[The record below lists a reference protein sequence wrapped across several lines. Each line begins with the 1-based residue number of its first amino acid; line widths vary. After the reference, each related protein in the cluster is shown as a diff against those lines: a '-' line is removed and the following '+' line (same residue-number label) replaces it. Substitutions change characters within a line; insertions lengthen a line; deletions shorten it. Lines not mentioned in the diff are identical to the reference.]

1 MNQTTDTQ
9 SEQPSWVIDP
19 VVQGW
24 KTTSFVAA
32 YFHHSELQ
40 RQWAWEA
47 LGLVGL
53 QRKQQILDFGCGDGK
68 ITACLSRLVGD
79 GTVVGLDASP
89 TMIGFC
95 RTKFP
100 AAYYPRLDFVSE
112 SLEAFAHGR
121 REAFDLVTSFCVFH
135 IVAEPRLVLE
145 HLKSVLRKGGTLLL
159 VIPVGDDNPVLFGTA
174 EECFKSFGL
183 PCPWEEGKL
192 FRSRNSMV
200 SVDGCRNILEEAG
213 FQVEHLARE
222 INPTV
227 FVDEQEL
234 VNWMVG
240 TLSANWHVSYETSQ
254 EFFSKVVNEMVAREP
269 AIKLPSG
276 ALAFKY
282 ARLNV
287 VAHA

>member
-1 MNQTTDTQ
+1 MNRNGDVQ
-9 SEQPSWVIDP
+9 SERPSWVIDAAS
-19 VVQGW
+19 QGW
-24 KTTSFVAA
+24 NSKRLVEA

-53 QRKQQILDFGCGDGK
+53 HPNQQILDFGCGDGK
-68 ITACLSRLVGD
+68 ITACLSRLVGE
-79 GTVVGLDASP
+79 GRVVGFDASP

-100 AAYYPRLDFVSE
+100 AAYYPRLDYVSE
-112 SLEAFAHGR
+112 GLEGFAHGR

-135 IVAEPRLVLE
+135 LVPEPRVVLE
-145 HLKSVLRKGGTLLL
+145 HLKSVLRKEGTLLL
-159 VIPVGDDNPVLFGTA
+159 VIPVGDDNPVLFETA

-192 FRSRNSMV
+192 FRSQNSMV
-200 SVDGCRNILEEAG
+200 SVDGCRTILEKAG
-213 FQVEHLARE
+213 FRVDHLARATH
-222 INPTV
+222 PTV
-227 FVDEQEL
+227 FVDEREL
-234 VNWMVG
+234 INWMVG
-240 TLSANWHVSYETSQ
+240 TLSANWHVSYEMSQ
-254 EFFSKVVNEMVAREP
+254 EFFSKLVNDMVARDP
-269 AIKLPSG
+269 AMKLPDG

-287 VAHA
+287 VAR